1 MAEYNNDTLQGFF
14 DRRDFLGA
22 ADYLNTVKAAT
33 PQKQIILNRQIAQLR
48 RDGEIQAAML
58 QKMTPEEQ
66 NAFHFISSLNSVG
79 SIPHTVYDD
88 NGRPRPGTANTFGDA
103 YTQALN
109 NITASN
115 GTLLNRIGITLTGD
129 GLLEDL
135 YSSLDV
141 QNDTQALDRYGIRVE
156 RDANTGNYNLSVS
169 RDNKKLQEFLSAV
182 HSTYAD
188 RVETQGRY
196 NPTTGD
202 YEVSPLAGNF
212 SYFGTDDQ
220 GNTYSEGEINMSSI
234 RATGAAYGQAKRLYE
249 SAMERLSAKT
259 YDEEMYVTP
268 FLGHGHANAYKRMR
282 QGLISIDDYKK
293 IVEERTNTY
302 NTLLKQADLTQQQ
315 DVYVM
320 DMADDESASLKKVD
334 SVRAREINRILLVA
348 MNKKAV
354 TYSAAMHGGQ
364 VGTYIT
370 IDPVKEEDGSPVKE
384 LGHGYRIFVPGLFK
398 SSCDEAFENDTQ
410 TAAARDLA
418 DMKHWN
424 YGKHLSDG
432 NYVGWDDNIGVYTYE
447 RDANGRQVKVQKSQE
462 WALQQLNRENIIQKS
477 AETLMANLDKDGN
490 PLQQNVNGQLQPYDL
505 ENAAKTLAAVGVNEL
520 YPKGTYSDGQRLEAH
535 NDIYNRIMEIL
546 NTVTRKQNDE

>member
-1 MAEYNNDTLQGFF
+1 MAEYNSDTLQSFF

-33 PQKQIILNRQIAQLR
+33 PQKQIVLNRQIAQLR

-58 QKMTPEEQ
+58 QKMTPDEQ
-66 NAFHFISSLNSVG
+66 SAFHFISSLNSVG
-79 SIPHTVYDD
+79 SIPHTLYDS
-88 NGRPRPGTANTFGDA
+88 NGRPKPGTANVFGDA

-109 NITASN
+109 DITSSN
-115 GTLLNRIGITLTGD
+115 GTLLNRIGITIKGD

-135 YSSLDV
+135 YSSLNI
-141 QNDTQALDRYGIRVE
+141 QNDTQALDKYGIRVD
-156 RDANTGNYNLSVS
+156 RDVNTGNYNLSVA
-169 RDNKKLQEFLSAV
+169 RDNKKLQEFLSSV
-182 HSTYAD
+182 HHTYAD
-188 RVETQGRY
+188 RVKTQGRF

-202 YEVSPLAGNF
+202 YEVSPLAGDF
-212 SYFGTDDQ
+212 SYFGTDDK
-220 GNTYSEGEINMSSI
+220 GNTYSENQINMSSI
-234 RATGAAYGQAKRLYE
+234 RATSVAYSDAKRLYE
-249 SAMERLSAKT
+249 SAMARLSAKS

-268 FLGHGHANAYKRMR
+268 FLGHGHANAYKRMK

-320 DMADDESASLKKVD
+320 DMADEDSTSLKKVD

-348 MNKKAV
+348 MSKNAV

-370 IDPVKEEDGSPVKE
+370 INPVKEEDGSPVKE

-398 SSCDEAFENDTQ
+398 SSCDESFENDTQ
-410 TAAARDLA
+410 TSAARDLA

-432 NYVGWDDNIGVYTYE
+432 NSVGWDDNIGVYTYE
-447 RDANGRQVKVQKSQE
+447 RDADGRQVKVQKSQE

-477 AETLMANLDKDGN
+477 A
-490 PLQQNVNGQLQPYDL
+490 
-505 ENAAKTLAAVGVNEL
+505 
-520 YPKGTYSDGQRLEAH
+520 
-535 NDIYNRIMEIL
+535 
-546 NTVTRKQNDE
+546 

>member
-1 MAEYNNDTLQGFF
+1 MADYNNNTLQGFF

-33 PQKQIILNRQIAQLR
+33 PQKQIVLNRQIAQLI

-58 QKMTPEEQ
+58 RQMDEPEQK
-66 NAFHFISSLNSVG
+66 AFHFMSAING
-79 SIPHTVYDD
+79 NGTIPHTLYDK
-88 NGRPRPGTANTFGDA
+88 NGKAKPGTGNTFGDV
-103 YTQALN
+103 YTKALN
-109 NITASN
+109 SITSSD
-115 GTLLNRIGITLTGD
+115 GTLLNRIGITIKGD

-135 YSSLDV
+135 YSSLNI
-141 QNDTQALDRYGIRVE
+141 QNDTQAFDRYGINV
-156 RDANTGNYNLSVS
+156 DLDVNTGNYNLSVA

-182 HSTYAD
+182 HNTYAN
-188 RVETQGRY
+188 RAKPQGRL

-202 YEVSPLAGNF
+202 YEVSPLVGNF
-212 SYFGTDDQ
+212 SYFGTDDK
-220 GNTYSEGEINMSSI
+220 GNTYSENQINMSSI
-234 RATGAAYGQAKRLYE
+234 RDASIAYGDAKRLYD

-268 FLGHGHANAYKRMR
+268 FLGQGHANAYKRMK

-320 DMADDESASLKKVD
+320 DMADEDSTSLKKVD

-398 SSCDEAFENDTQ
+398 SSCDESFENDTQ

-418 DMKHWN
+418 DIKHWK

-432 NYVGWDDNIGVYTYE
+432 NYVGWDDKIGVYTYE
-447 RDANGRQVKVQKSQE
+447 KDADGRQVEVQKSQE

-490 PLQQNVNGQLQPYDL
+490 PLQQTVNGQLQPYDL
-505 ENAAKTLAAVGVNEL
+505 ETSAKTLAAVGVNEL

-546 NTVTRKQNDE
+546 NGVIRKQNDE